1 MRNYFM
7 NFKPLFYTLFKSLNP
22 YNYKELIE
30 NKFSQIIKYCFFIL
44 FFAIFLTFILLI
56 PAIYSTNEYISQG
69 TSHFDNIILRSDV
82 SVKDSFNILN
92 TPLIRFENNTNNIT
106 DEFLLIT
113 PETISYKSY
122 LFFGSQ
128 KDITLKQDVDLASN
142 ERAKKAI
149 GLIFFFMLPSLLFWS
164 IIFSMIYFTII
175 IFLTLIVMLMISGI
189 LRINI
194 GISRLLKVCMYS
206 STVLILLQLLLMPFF
221 KVFALPLAIY
231 WILILVVLFVLR
243 DNFEDNKNRRS
254 NYNSD
259 NKESKTKSIFGQNK
273 SSSNSRKINT
283 PIQDSYDV
291 DANGN
296 IKGSSKKSRKYSDD
310 DDGYVELK

>member
-1 MRNYFM
+1 M

-30 NKFSQIIKYCFFIL
+30 NKFSKILTYYTFIIFFTIL
-44 FFAIFLTFILLI
+44 LTFILLI
-56 PAIYSTNEYISQG
+56 PAIYSTNEYISRG
-69 TSHFDNIILRSDV
+69 TSHFDSIILRSDV
-82 SVKDSFNILN
+82 SLKDSFNVLN

-122 LFFGSQ
+122 LFFGHQ
-128 KDITLKQDVDLASN
+128 KDITLKQDIDLASN

-164 IIFSMIYFTII
+164 IIFSMVYFTII

-194 GISRLLKVCMYS
+194 GFLRLLKICVYS
-206 STVLILLQLLLMPFF
+206 STVLILLQLLLIPFF
-221 KVFALPLAIY
+221 RIFALPLAIY
-231 WILILVVLFVLR
+231 WILILVILFVLR
-243 DNFEDNKNRRS
+243 DNLEHNKNNKS
-254 NYNSD
+254 DYNSRS
-259 NKESKTKSIFGQNK
+259 KESKTKSIFGQND
-273 SSSNSRKINT
+273 SYSNNRKTNT

-291 DANGN
+291 DENGN
-296 IKGSSKKSRKYSDD
+296 IKGSPKKSRKYNDD
-310 DDGYVELK
+310 DEGYIELK